1 MPNCFVVADPVKCIG
16 CRTCEIAC
24 VVAHSK
30 KDIFTSEVSE
40 IEFFPRLN
48 VVKNA
53 KVSAPI
59 QCRQCED
66 ALCAKACPVDAI
78 STKNG
83 YVQVE
88 EGKCIGCKTCTVACP
103 IGAIDMIPEFKDG
116 KRVFQAKIKVNDE
129 NSSQEGKERIVAR
142 KCDVCSGR
150 EGGPACAEV
159 CPTKALKIVDHEE
172 MERMIKEKRKNNANE
187 ILDNMNQIG

>member
-30 KDIFTSEVSE
+30 TDIFTSKVSE
-40 IEFFPRLN
+40 IEFSPRLN
-48 VVKNA
+48 VVKTA
-53 KVSAPI
+53 EVSAPI

-66 ALCAKACPVDAI
+66 APCAKVCPVKAI

-83 YVQVE
+83 HVKVE
-88 EGKCIGCKTCTVACP
+88 EELCIGCKTCAIACP
-103 IGAIDMIPEFKDG
+103 VGAIDMIAEFKDG
-116 KRVFQAKIKVNDE
+116 KRVFQAKLRVNDE
-129 NSSQEGKERIVAR
+129 NCSQEGKERIIAR
-142 KCDVCSGR
+142 KCDVCADR

-159 CPTKALKIVDHEE
+159 CLTKALKIVNAEE
-172 MERMIKEKRKNNANE
+172 MERMIKEKRKNSANVVLNATNE
-187 ILDNMNQIG
+187 NR